1 MNNTV
6 KGFFNRW
13 VSATSFGLIPL
24 FSIPV
29 MAAGMQVPSVMVYR
43 FAIGCLGILAVLLL
57 KRTNLAISLK
67 QAGQIALLALFY
79 DTEAILMILGYDYI
93 PSGIATTL
101 VFSYPIW
108 TEVLMLLFF
117 HEKFSWS
124 TILALVLAIAGVAM
138 LSGIGSGSISML
150 GVGIELLAGL
160 SYSFYLVAYNQM
172 GTLKQIPD
180 LKLTFWIFVFGLVFF
195 IVFSV
200 AFSGKIQ
207 IPTNSSMLMSLIGLG
222 IVCTALSNVA
232 LIPALKQIGA
242 TMTAILGAF
251 EPLTAMIVGILVFG
265 DSLTI
270 TVVIGFA
277 FIIGA
282 VLTLIVAK
290 MKKNRL

>member
-1 MNNTV
+1 
-6 KGFFNRW
+6 
-13 VSATSFGLIPL
+13 
-24 FSIPV
+24 
-29 MAAGMQVPSVMVYR
+29 MQVPSVMVYR

-57 KRTNLAISLK
+57 KRTNLAISMK

-108 TEVLMLLFF
+108 TEVLMLMFF

-138 LSGIGSGSISML
+138 LSGIGSGSISMF

-172 GTLKQIPD
+172 GALKQIPD
-180 LKLTFWIFVFGLVFF
+180 LKLTFWIFVFGLAFF
-195 IVFSV
+195 IIFAV

-207 IPTNSSMLMSLIGLG
+207 MPTDNSMILSLIGLG
-222 IVCTALSNVA
+222 IVCTALSNVS
-232 LIPALKQIGA
+232 LIPAIKQIGA

-265 DSLTI
+265 DNLTV

-290 MKKNRL
+290 MRKG

>member
-29 MAAGMQVPSVMVYR
+29 MTAGMQVPSVMVYR
-43 FAIGCLGILAVLLL
+43 FAIGCLGIFAVLLL

-67 QAGQIALLALFY
+67 QAGQIALLAMFY

-180 LKLTFWIFVFGLVFF
+180 LKLTFWIFVFGLAFF

-265 DSLTI
+265 DKLTV

-290 MKKNRL
+290 MKKNSL